1 MGNLAI
7 NFETHWQSVVAHAHH
22 PRYPI
27 VEIFPAHLE
36 PGTLLGLHDELTADQ
51 NHSAFRCFPG
61 KRQFALPYIVLLL
74 YDRSHGH
81 RALAD
86 KVVTS
91 AIIDV
96 DHFKLDLLLSFV
108 EIVECEAS
116 LEVWVQIVVD
126 LLGLAQFD
134 PLFGQLVKLT
144 QNADGIRLAE

>member
-1 MGNLAI
+1 M
-7 NFETHWQSVVAHAHH
+7 
-22 PRYPI
+22 
-27 VEIFPAHLE
+27 
-36 PGTLLGLHDELTADQ
+36 GLHDELTADQ

-61 KRQFALPYIVLLL
+61 KRQFALPYVVLLL
-74 YDRSHGH
+74 YDRSHGR